1 MKNKLAETLAL
12 AGLLFAVSPFGIGFV
27 LWAYHQ
33 LAAGVL

>member
-1 MKNKLAETLAL
+1 MKNKVTESVAL

>member
-1 MKNKLAETLAL
+1 MKNKLVETLAL